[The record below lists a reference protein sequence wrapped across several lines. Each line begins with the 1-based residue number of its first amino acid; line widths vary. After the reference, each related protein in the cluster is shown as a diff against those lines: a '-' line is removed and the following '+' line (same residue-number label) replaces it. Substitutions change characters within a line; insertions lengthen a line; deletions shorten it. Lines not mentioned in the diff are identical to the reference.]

1 MDMEELINQLLSSV
15 RDIWKYRW
23 PALGLMWLV
32 GITGWLRVATLPDDY
47 QSTARVF
54 VDTQSILKPLLNGM
68 ATIPNVEQ
76 QVAIMSRTLLSR
88 PNVERVMRMV
98 DLDVRATTP
107 REQERQVA
115 DMMARL
121 KISGTSTYDIY
132 TITFNHKNPKLVRD
146 VVQSL
151 LTIFVEGSFKGKQG
165 DSQKAVQFIDEQ
177 IKSVEER
184 LVATENAV
192 KEYKMQNSA
201 LLPRQGVDYG
211 AQLVL
216 AADALNAAKLELAEA
231 EQGRRAIKAQV
242 SGDAP
247 VAIAEVRA
255 ASIVNPELDGRISA
269 INKNLDILR
278 MQYTELHPD
287 IVSARRLL
295 AQLEARKIEENKRG
309 GDFDPG
315 RNYSPMLQQLKVAL
329 TEADA
334 KIAAIRV
341 RVQEYAARYDH
352 LRDQAASVPEV
363 EARLAQLN
371 RDYLINKDN
380 YEKLTGRREAAKLSG
395 ELSATT
401 EMMTFKII
409 DPPTMP
415 LAPVGPNRPML
426 HSAVLMAAL
435 ACGLG
440 VAWLI
445 AQVRP
450 TFDGP
455 GTMRKVTGLNVLGTV
470 QMNWTAAETVKRRRG
485 QVALAAGFAA
495 LLLVYGAILAQSLVK
510 N

>member
-1 MDMEELINQLLSSV
+1 MDMEELITQLLSSV
-15 RDIWKYRW
+15 RGIWKYRW

-32 GITGWLRVATLPDDY
+32 GIAGWIRVATLPDDY

-68 ATIPNVEQ
+68 ATLPNVEQ

-115 DMMARL
+115 ELTAKL
-121 KISGTSTYDIY
+121 KISETSTYDIY

-151 LTIFVEGSFKGKQG
+151 LTIFVEGSFKGKKG

-192 KEYKMQNSA
+192 KEFKMTNSA

-211 AQLVL
+211 AQLAL
-216 AADALNAAKLELAEA
+216 AADALGAARLELAEA

-242 SGDAP
+242 GGDAG
-247 VAIAEVRA
+247 AELRP
-255 ASIVNPELDGRISA
+255 ASILNPELDARISTL
-269 INKNLDILR
+269 NKNLDNLR

-287 IVSARRLL
+287 IVAARRLIV
-295 AQLEARKIEENKRG
+295 QLEARKLEESRRG
-309 GDFDPG
+309 GDADPG
-315 RNYSPMLQQLKVAL
+315 RHYSPMLQQLKVAL

-334 KIAAIRV
+334 KIAAVRV
-341 RVQEYAARYDH
+341 RVQEYAARYDN
-352 LRDQAASVPEV
+352 LRAQAAAVPEV
-363 EARLAQLN
+363 ESRLAQLN

-380 YEKLTGRREAAKLSG
+380 YEKLIGRREAAKLSG
-395 ELSATT
+395 ELSSTT

-415 LAPVGPNRPML
+415 VAPIGPNRPLL
-426 HSAVLMAAL
+426 HSVVLLIAL

-440 VAWLI
+440 VAWFI
-445 AQVRP
+445 GQARP

-470 QMNWTAAETVKRRRG
+470 QMNWTATETVKRRRG
-485 QVALAAGFAA
+485 QAALAAGFAA